1 LALTPGTRLGPYEVT
16 AQIGVGGMGEV
27 YRATDTNLKRSVA
40 IKVLPDSVASDAERM
55 ARFQREAEVLAS
67 LNHPNIAAIYGVERS
82 GGMIALVL
90 ELVEGQ
96 TLAEQ
101 LEQGALPVEKA
112 PDLGRQIALALEA
125 AHEKGIIHRDLK
137 PANVKVT
144 PDGTVKVLDFGL
156 AKTLG
161 LVFPA
166 REARGL
172 PTITSESTRAGKV
185 VGTAP
190 YMSPEQVRGERLD
203 FRTDIW
209 SLGCVMYEM
218 LTGKPAFSGRTSTEI
233 TAAILEREPDWSG
246 LPEATPS
253 GMVRLVRRCLRK
265 DPKRRLH
272 HVADVRLE
280 LEDLLEDRG
289 EPAREE
295 IRRESRRPGR
305 ATLAGLALGVL
316 IGAGAVGAA
325 LGRWSAPEGP
335 SAAMPVAFTM
345 TLPPGDRLAGTVRAF
360 GVSRDGRHVAYAAVR
375 DGHQRLYVR
384 ALDQPGAEAIPG
396 TEDATYPVFAP
407 DGTSLAFFAGGW
419 IRRVPVAGG
428 AITTVAPAQA
438 PRGLAWAPGDRIVF
452 AAGASSGLNV
462 VSASGGTPESLTELD
477 ASQGETNH
485 RWPVVLPDGSGVLFA
500 VQKRS
505 RTELDVEGVSFS
517 SKARTPVRAGGF
529 PVQLLETGHLVY
541 AAINGDLFAAPF
553 DVQRMALTG
562 PPVPLAERPGYTE
575 VPGFTS
581 PALSPGGTMVSVPL
595 RVPVRELVVVGR
607 DGARRLLNV
616 PPRNYRQIK
625 VSPNG
630 RRIAVATLTG
640 ISEWDIWTMD
650 TAGGGPLRRVTVS
663 GFNVWPLW
671 ESDDTLLYS
680 AFEAGTW
687 RLLSRSIERNEP
699 ALVLLSGLPRE
710 PAVLGRS
717 PDGSLVYT
725 LILPQQD
732 AFVVTDGQ
740 ESRAISLPAIGQFNR
755 ILLDLSHDGRWIAYA
770 SESSGQSE
778 AFVSALPEGITRQ
791 VSRDGGSFP
800 VWAKTERQLY
810 FCRVLQGESDEIV
823 SVTVNTDG
831 SIGPETVVARGDYV
845 VDRNTFDV
853 FPDRSLLMIQ
863 EIDAPPL
870 KLDIV
875 VNWPALR
882 RLTSPR

>member
-1 LALTPGTRLGPYEVT
+1 
-16 AQIGVGGMGEV
+16 MGEV
-27 YRATDTNLKRSVA
+27 YRARDSRLNRDVA
-40 IKVLPDSVASDAERM
+40 LKVLPDAFAVDVDRL
-55 ARFQREAEVLAS
+55 ARFKREAQVLAALS
-67 LNHPNIAAIYGVERS
+67 HPNIAAIHGVEDAAGRL
-82 GGMIALVL
+82 ALVL
-90 ELVEGQ
+90 EFVEGP
-96 TLAEQ
+96 TLAER
-101 LEQGALPVEKA
+101 LRQGPMPLDEALPVA
-112 PDLGRQIALALEA
+112 RQIAEALEA
-125 AHEKGIIHRDLK
+125 AHEVGIVHRDLK
-137 PANVKVT
+137 PANIKLR

-156 AKTLG
+156 AKPL
-161 LVFPA
+161 
-166 REARGL
+166 EAGNAESQAMAES
-172 PTITSESTRAGKV
+172 PTITSPALTERGV
-185 VGTAP
+185 ILGTAA
-190 YMSPEQVRGERLD
+190 YMSPEQAKGRPADRRSDVWAFGVVL
-203 FRTDIW
+203 F
-209 SLGCVMYEM
+209 EM
-218 LTGKPAFSGRTSTEI
+218 FSGHCPFRADDVSDTL
-233 TAAILEREPDWSG
+233 AAVLRAEPPWAD
-246 LPEATPS
+246 LPPEMPPALQRVLS
-253 GMVRLVRRCLRK
+253 RCLQK
-265 DPKRRLH
+265 DARRRWQHLGD
-272 HVADVRLE
+272 ARLE
-280 LEDLLEDRG
+280 LAEIEQGTMDRTA
-289 EPAREE
+289 PTVLP
-295 IRRESRRPGR
+295 RRRSRT
-305 ATLAGLALGVL
+305 AALLGVA
-316 IGAGAVGAA
+316 IVAGAVGAA
-325 LGRWSAPEGP
+325 LGRWSAPQGP

-360 GVSRDGRHVAYAAVR
+360 GVSRDGRYVAYAAVR

-384 ALDQPGAEAIPG
+384 ALDQPEAEAIPG

-419 IRRVPVAGG
+419 IRRVPIAGG
-428 AITTVAPAQA
+428 ATTTVAPAQA

-505 RTELDVEGVSFS
+505 RTELDIEGVSFS

-562 PPVPLAERPGYTE
+562 PPVPLPERPGYTE

-595 RVPVRELVVVGR
+595 REPARELVVVGR

-616 PPRNYRQIK
+616 PARNYRQIK
-625 VSPNG
+625 ISPNG

-640 ISEWDIWTMD
+640 ISESDIWTMD

-663 GFNVWPLW
+663 RFNVWPLW

-687 RLLSRSIERNEP
+687 RLLSQSIERNEP
-699 ALVLLSGLPRE
+699 ARVLLSGLPRE

-725 LILPQQD
+725 LILPQED
-732 AFVVTDGQ
+732 AFVVKDGQ
-740 ESRAISLPAIGQFNR
+740 ESRAIALAATGQFNR
-755 ILLDLSHDGRWIAYA
+755 ILLGLSHDGRWMAYA

-800 VWAKTERQLY
+800 VWAKTGRQLY
-810 FCRVLQGESDEIV
+810 FFRVLQGESDEIV

-853 FPDRSLLMIQ
+853 FPDGSLLMIQ
-863 EIDAPPL
+863 EIDGPPL
-870 KLDIV
+870 NVDIV